1 MKKKSILL
9 GMALLAG
16 MLTGCGSKD
25 KEIYFLNFKP
35 EVTDV
40 YYEIA
45 EAYEEETGV
54 KVKIVTAA
62 SGEYESTLKS
72 EMAKKQ
78 QPAIFQINGP
88 IGYESWKDYCSNLID
103 TELYKQLTQQE
114 IAVTSG
120 AGVYGIPYVV
130 EGYGIIYNDDIMKKY
145 FALPD
150 KKSKLNSADE
160 IHTFL
165 ELEQVVEDMTLH
177 KEELGIEGVF
187 ASTSMGSGQVWRWQS
202 HLANLPFWAEFKDDK
217 GYSSPVLA
225 GLAADTVEFK
235 YEDKYKQIFDLYINH
250 SCTDKQLLG
259 DKTVEDSVAEF
270 AMGRCAMIQN
280 GNWAWEQISN
290 TEGSVIEAENIKIMP
305 IYMGLT
311 NEVVQGLCVGTE
323 NYLAINSQISE
334 EEQQLAVDFLEWLFT
349 SEEGKKYVVEDLKF
363 VTPFKGY
370 SNYEYSDPL
379 ANQVVTWMNNENVNT
394 VPWVFVSFPS
404 ANFKNVFGDAL
415 LRYCQGDMEWE
426 EVVTTVQE
434 SWEQESKSRE

>member
-1 MKKKSILL
+1 M
-9 GMALLAG
+9 
-16 MLTGCGSKD
+16 
-25 KEIYFLNFKP
+25 
-35 EVTDV
+35 
-40 YYEIA
+40 
-45 EAYEEETGV
+45 
-54 KVKIVTAA
+54 
-62 SGEYESTLKS
+62 
-72 EMAKKQ
+72 
-78 QPAIFQINGP
+78 
-88 IGYESWKDYCSNLID
+88 
-103 TELYKQLTQQE
+103 YKQLIQQE

-217 GYSSPVLA
+217 GYNSPVLA
-225 GLAADTVEFK
+225 GLAADNVEFK

-259 DKTVEDSVAEF
+259 DKTVEDSIAEV

-305 IYMGLT
+305 I
-311 NEVVQGLCVGTE
+311 
-323 NYLAINSQISE
+323 
-334 EEQQLAVDFLEWLFT
+334 
-349 SEEGKKYVVEDLKF
+349 
-363 VTPFKGY
+363 
-370 SNYEYSDPL
+370 
-379 ANQVVTWMNNENVNT
+379 
-394 VPWVFVSFPS
+394 
-404 ANFKNVFGDAL
+404 
-415 LRYCQGDMEWE
+415 
-426 EVVTTVQE
+426 
-434 SWEQESKSRE
+434 

>member
-1 MKKKSILL
+1 MKKKSVLL
-9 GMALLAG
+9 GLALLGA
-16 MLTGCGSKD
+16 MLTGCGSKE

-40 YYEIA
+40 YNGIA

-54 KVKIVTAA
+54 KVKIITAA

-72 EMAKKQ
+72 EMGKKQ
-78 QPAIFQINGP
+78 QPTIFQINGP
-88 IGYESWKDYCSNLID
+88 VGYESWKDYCSNLIG
-103 TELYKQLTQQE
+103 TELYKQLSQQE
-114 IAVTSG
+114 LAVTSG

-130 EGYGIIYNDDIMKKY
+130 EGYGILYNDEIMQKY

-165 ELEQVVEDMTLH
+165 ELKEVVEDMTLH

-187 ASTSMGSGQVWRWQS
+187 ASTSMGSGQEWRWQT
-202 HLANLPFWAEFKDDK
+202 HLANLPFWAEFKRNK

-235 YEDKYKQIFDLYINH
+235 YEDKYQQMFDLYLNN
-250 SCTDKQLLG
+250 SCIDKQLLG
-259 DKTVEDSVAEF
+259 DKTVEDSMAEF
-270 AMGRCAMIQN
+270 AMGRCAMVQN
-280 GNWAWEQISN
+280 GNWAWGQICN
-290 TEGSVIEAENIKIMP
+290 IEGCVVDSEDVKIMP

-323 NYLAINSQISE
+323 NYLAINSNASE
-334 EEQQLAVDFLEWLFT
+334 EEQQLAIDFLTWLFT
-349 SEEGKKYVVEDLKF
+349 SETGKQYVVEDLKF

-370 SNYEYSDPL
+370 ENYEYTDPL
-379 ANQVVTWMNNENVNT
+379 ANQVVEWMNNENVNT
-394 VPWVFVSFPS
+394 VPWVFVAFPS
-404 ANFKNVFGDAL
+404 VNFKNEFGDAL
-415 LRYCQGDMEWE
+415 LKYCQGDMEWE
-426 EVVTTVQE
+426 EVVAKVKE
-434 SWEQESKSRE
+434 SWEIESKKEE